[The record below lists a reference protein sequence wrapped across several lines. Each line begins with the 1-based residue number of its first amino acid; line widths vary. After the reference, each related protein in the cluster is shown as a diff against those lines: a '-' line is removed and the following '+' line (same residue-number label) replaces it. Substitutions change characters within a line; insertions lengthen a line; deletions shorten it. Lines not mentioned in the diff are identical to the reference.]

1 MNVELLYFV
10 FSWNLD
16 QVLFLSLC
24 LALWFGHDFFFLR
37 QRTKLRFRFGLVAAM
52 AFLAAGATSAS
63 HFVAEFQRSQMRDG
77 LAGFAPTYAI
87 ELQEHGHEHVRDA
100 SDAES
105 ETYLGLIDRQIR
117 WRDVNPLA
125 HGVYTM
131 RRLEDGTV
139 QLIVDPENDWDGN
152 GILEGENEA
161 RTEIGEVYEEY
172 SDAML
177 RVFDGEVAFDD
188 VPFSDR
194 WGVWISSYAPIYK
207 ADGSVDGLVGVDF
220 AASEWISS
228 LLITRGVVLLISFGI
243 IFGVL
248 AGFSFN
254 ATLHHQLEMTNR
266 FSEQLKVQTK
276 SLQEANVEIGRS
288 RDAANQASRAK
299 SDFLANMSHEIR
311 TPMNG
316 IMGLT
321 ELVLNT
327 ELQAEQRRHLELIQS
342 SADALMT
349 VLNDILDFS
358 KIEAN
363 KMTLDPHPF
372 DLRDLLGDALKLF
385 GLRAHHKQIELAF
398 RISPQVPDRVVGD
411 AGRIRQVLVNLVG
424 NAIKFTHE
432 GEVLVSVDA
441 VANDDDS
448 CRLKFHV
455 RDTGIGID
463 KAGLARLF
471 EPFNQ
476 ADNSTTRKY
485 GGTGLGLTICQKLV
499 HLMGGTLVMESEPG
513 VGTSVQFELTC
524 QRPMDTEA
532 AVALE
537 EQVTL
542 DNVRV
547 LVVDDNSTNRLILKE
562 MLASW
567 HVEAT
572 VLESGYEAV
581 PTLERAVDAGKPFDL
596 VLMDLQMPDIDGF
609 ETTQLIR
616 SSEKAKQ
623 TRVLMLSSCD
633 ASTFT
638 EQVKEMA
645 LAAYLTKPVKQSE
658 LLECMLSIL
667 KRGTANSQRKGSRGN
682 DAQCHPP
689 GKSLRP
695 LTILVAEDNFV
706 NQQLILRVLT
716 KAGHNVS
723 LANHGLEAVEYLSK
737 NTVDIVLMDCQMPN
751 MDGYTATGEIRKAG
765 RTDRSGGRL
774 PIVALT
780 ANAMRGDREKCLEA
794 GMDDYASKP
803 IQFAKLFEVMANI
816 VADPWQQDQPIAN
829 EQTPPLPVPS
839 PQVGEPT
846 TPAVA
851 SASSDSHEPSCET
864 ANCDTSSVIDAGPV
878 ATSSDSAVVEVEE
891 YPVLDRNELRD
902 RIDGDLELLAILF
915 ESFDGDVEQQFLELE
930 RQVEA
935 GNWEVARRIA
945 HTLKGTSANLGGTR
959 AAKSAAELERQLK
972 ESQRP
977 EPTIIPMV
985 KQNTA
990 DLCAELR
997 QVISQQAL

>member
-1 MNVELLYFV
+1 MSVDLLYFA
-10 FSWNLD
+10 FSNYLD
-16 QVLFLSLC
+16 QFLFLVLC
-24 LALWFGHDFFFLR
+24 LSVWLWHDRFRLR
-37 QRTKLRFRFGLVAAM
+37 QRTKTSFRVGLAGVVVILVAGAM
-52 AFLAAGATSAS
+52 LASLYVS
-63 HFVAEFQRSQMRDG
+63 EFQRTQMRASI
-77 LAGFAPTYAI
+77 AGFAPTYAI
-87 ELQEHGHEHVRDA
+87 ELQEHGHEHVRDVND
-100 SDAES
+100 SES
-105 ETYLGLIDRQIR
+105 ETYLGLIDRQIQ
-117 WRDVNPLA
+117 WKKVNPSA
-125 HGVYTM
+125 HSVYTM
-131 RRLEDGTV
+131 RRMSDGTV
-139 QLIVDPENDWDGN
+139 QIIVDPENDYDKN
-152 GILEGENEA
+152 GVIDGENEA
-161 RTEIGEVYEEY
+161 RTDIGELYEDY
-172 SDAML
+172 TDAMMQA
-177 RVFDGEVAFDD
+177 FDGEVAFDD
-188 VPFSDR
+188 VPYSDR
-194 WGVWISSYAPIYK
+194 WGVWVSAYAPIYA

-220 AASEWISS
+220 SAAEWIKT
-228 LLITRGVVLLISFGI
+228 LLVARGVVLVISFGI
-243 IFGVL
+243 IVAL
-248 AGFSFN
+248 VAGLSFN
-254 ATLHHQLEMTNR
+254 ATLHHQLELTHL
-266 FSEQLKVQTK
+266 FSQQLQAQTK
-276 SLQEANVEIGRS
+276 SLQEANEEIS
-288 RDAANQASRAK
+288 RARDSANQASRAK

-372 DLRDLLGDALKLF
+372 DIRDMLGDALKLF

-398 RISPQVPDRVVGD
+398 RISSDVPDRVVGD

-432 GEVLVSVDA
+432 GEVVVSVDA
-441 VANDDDS
+441 IACDS
-448 CRLKFHV
+448 DACRLKFHV

-485 GGTGLGLTICQKLV
+485 GGTGLGLTICQRLV

-513 VGTSVQFELTC
+513 VGTSVQFELIC
-524 QRPMDTEA
+524 QRPLDAAT

-567 HVEAT
+567 HVESV

-581 PTLERAVDAGKPFDL
+581 PALERAFDEGKPFDL

-616 SSEKAKQ
+616 GSEKAKQ
-623 TRVLMLSSCD
+623 TRVMMLSSCD
-633 ASTFT
+633 ASAFT
-638 EQVKEMA
+638 EQVKEME
-645 LAAYLTKPVKQSE
+645 LSAYLTKPIKQSE
-658 LLECMLSIL
+658 LLECMLSVL
-667 KRGTANSQRKGSRGN
+667 KRGTPNSQRLRARGN
-682 DAQCHPP
+682 DAQ
-689 GKSLRP
+689 GNSATKNLRP
-695 LTILVAEDNFV
+695 LKILVAEDNFV

-716 KAGHNVS
+716 KAGHEVN
-723 LANHGLEAVEYLSK
+723 LANHGLEAVEYLAR

-803 IQFAKLFEVMANI
+803 IQFAKLFEVMANM
-816 VADPWQQDQPIAN
+816 VAEPWAQEQAKPGVEVSQTFAQKVTEVERSQPGVESSSEPSESSDVTIACEAPLSQDV
-829 EQTPPLPVPS
+829 PLN
-839 PQVGEPT
+839 QVET
-846 TPAVA
+846 NSEAVA
-851 SASSDSHEPSCET
+851 
-864 ANCDTSSVIDAGPV
+864 
-878 ATSSDSAVVEVEE
+878 VEE

-915 ESFDGDVEQQFLELE
+915 ESFDGDVNQQFSELE

-972 ESQRP
+972 ECQRP
-977 EPTIIPMV
+977 EPSVIPAV

-997 QVISQQAL
+997 QVISSQSL